1 MSWKNSFS
9 DRSSYISQQM
19 IKSARTATV
28 DRKTG
33 ETEISLTLSLDGTG
47 HPDIR
52 TGVPFFD
59 HMLTLFARHGLFDLI
74 VVAKGDIEVDYHH
87 TVEDVGITLGQALAK
102 ALGDKEGIR
111 RYGSAYVPMDEALA
125 RVVVDCSG
133 RPFLAYEAPRGVEA
147 IGMFPFQLVEEFL
160 RAVAVQAGL
169 TLHVSILAGRDAH
182 HMAEAIFKALARA
195 LDVAVFRDER
205 VKGIP
210 STKGV
215 L

>member
-1 MSWKNSFS
+1 MSTAS
-9 DRSSYISQQM
+9 
-19 IKSARTATV
+19 RTATV

-33 ETEISLTLSLDGTG
+33 ETDIALTLSLDGSGT
-47 HPDIR
+47 PDVR
-52 TGVPFFD
+52 TGIPFFD
-59 HMLTLFARHGLFDLI
+59 HMLTLFARHGLFDLT
-74 VVAKGDIEVDYHH
+74 VVAKGDIEVDFHH

-102 ALGDKEGIR
+102 ALGDKAGIR

-133 RPFLAYEAPRGVEA
+133 RPYLAYEAPRGVES

-169 TLHVSILAGRDAH
+169 TLHVTILAGRDAH
-182 HMAEAIFKALARA
+182 HMAEAVFKALARA
-195 LDVAVFRDER
+195 LDVAVSLDER

-210 STKGV
+210 NTKGV

>member
-1 MSWKNSFS
+1 MS
-9 DRSSYISQQM
+9 ITP
-19 IKSARTATV
+19 RTATV

-33 ETEISLTLSLDGTG
+33 ETEISITLSLDGTG

-52 TGVPFFD
+52 TGIPFFD
-59 HMLTLFARHGLFDLI
+59 HMLTLFARHGLFDLA
-74 VVAKGDIEVDYHH
+74 VLAKGDIEVDYHH
-87 TVEDVGITLGQALAK
+87 TVEDVGITLGQALGK
-102 ALGDKEGIR
+102 VLGDKAGIR

-169 TLHVSILAGRDAH
+169 TLHVSIQAGRDAH
-182 HMAEAIFKALARA
+182 HMAEAIFKAFARA
-195 LDVAVFRDER
+195 LDVAVSRDER

>member
-1 MSWKNSFS
+1 MS
-9 DRSSYISQQM
+9 ITP
-19 IKSARTATV
+19 RTATV

-33 ETEISLTLSLDGTG
+33 ETEISITLSLDGTG

-52 TGVPFFD
+52 TGIPFFD
-59 HMLTLFARHGLFDLI
+59 HMLTLFARHGLFDLT

-87 TVEDVGITLGQALAK
+87 TVEDVGITLGQALGK
-102 ALGDKEGIR
+102 ALGDKAGIR

-182 HMAEAIFKALARA
+182 HMAEAIFKAFARA
-195 LDVAVFRDER
+195 LDVAVSRDER

>member
-1 MSWKNSFS
+1 MS
-9 DRSSYISQQM
+9 IPT
-19 IKSARTATV
+19 RTATIE
-28 DRKTG
+28 RKTS
-33 ETEISLTLSLDGTG
+33 ETAIRLTLSLDGEG
-47 HPDIR
+47 SSDVR
-52 TGVPFFD
+52 TGIPFFD
-59 HMLTLFARHGLFDLI
+59 HMLTLFARHGLLDLT
-74 VVAKGDIEVDYHH
+74 VEAKGDIEVDFHH
-87 TVEDVGITLGQALAK
+87 TVEDTGIALGQALAK
-102 ALGDKEGIR
+102 ALADKSGIR

-147 IGMFPFQLVEEFL
+147 IGLFPFQLVEEFL
-160 RAVAVQAGL
+160 RALAVNAGL

-182 HMAEAIFKALARA
+182 HMAEGIFKALGRA
-195 LDVAVFRDER
+195 LDIAVSHDER

>member
-1 MSWKNSFS
+1 MSIPK
-9 DRSSYISQQM
+9 
-19 IKSARTATV
+19 RTASI
-28 DRKTG
+28 DRKTS
-33 ETEISLTLSLDGTG
+33 ETAIKMTLSLDGEG
-47 HPDIR
+47 NSDVR
-52 TGVPFFD
+52 TGIPFFD
-59 HMLTLFARHGLFDLI
+59 HMLTLFARHGLFDLT
-74 VVAKGDIEVDYHH
+74 VEAKGDIEVDFHH
-87 TVEDVGITLGQALAK
+87 TVEDTGIALGQALAK
-102 ALGDKEGIR
+102 ALADKNGIR

-147 IGMFPFQLVEEFL
+147 IGLFPFQLVEEFL
-160 RAVAVQAGL
+160 RALAVNAGL

-182 HMAEAIFKALARA
+182 HMAEGIFKALGRA
-195 LDVAVFRDER
+195 LDIAVSHDER

>member
-1 MSWKNSFS
+1 MS
-9 DRSSYISQQM
+9 IPT
-19 IKSARTATV
+19 RTASI
-28 DRKTG
+28 DRKTS
-33 ETEISLTLSLDGTG
+33 ETAIKMTLSLDGEG
-47 HPDIR
+47 NSDVR
-52 TGVPFFD
+52 TGIPFFD
-59 HMLTLFARHGLFDLI
+59 HMLTLFARHGLFDLT
-74 VVAKGDIEVDYHH
+74 VEAKGDIEVDFHH
-87 TVEDVGITLGQALAK
+87 TVEDTGIALGQALAK
-102 ALGDKEGIR
+102 ALADKNGIR

-147 IGMFPFQLVEEFL
+147 IGLFPFQLVEEFL
-160 RAVAVQAGL
+160 RALAVNAGL

-182 HMAEAIFKALARA
+182 HMAEAIFKALGRA
-195 LDVAVFRDER
+195 LDIAVSHDER

>member
-1 MSWKNSFS
+1 MS
-9 DRSSYISQQM
+9 ITP
-19 IKSARTATV
+19 RTATV

-33 ETEISLTLSLDGTG
+33 ETEISITLSLDGTG

-52 TGVPFFD
+52 TGIPFFD
-59 HMLTLFARHGLFDLI
+59 HMLTLFARHGLFDLT

-102 ALGDKEGIR
+102 ALGNKSGIR

-160 RAVAVQAGL
+160 RAAAVQAGL

-182 HMAEAIFKALARA
+182 HMAEAVFKALARA
-195 LDVAVFRDER
+195 LDVAVSRDER